1 MTVSPTSV
9 PHVEGA
15 RPSTAGLQGAGH
27 GGVVSGRRLVGAFLL
42 FSSFQWFLVQAAVA
56 AGWRTP
62 YSLSRNFISDLG
74 AVHCARFPSG
84 TGPYVCSPAHSVMN
98 VSIVL
103 WGVTWAVGALLTA
116 ERGRLT
122 GNVLL
127 AVGGL
132 GTVLVG
138 VWPEDTNLTIHAM
151 GALIHTVIGGAGMA
165 VIGFRRLRRGD
176 IAGGVLSILV
186 FVTAVVGIT
195 ATGLAAGSGSLLHVG
210 LGVWERIGIWPQ
222 AAWLTVAGVGT
233 AWAAVTRKG
242 SAAARAS

>member
-1 MTVSPTSV
+1 MAVSDRSFT
-9 PHVEGA
+9 PHARTRSSLARAGA
-15 RPSTAGLQGAGH
+15 PGTA
-27 GGVVSGRRLVGAFLL
+27 VTGRRMAGAFLL

-74 AVHCARFPSG
+74 ALHCARFPSG

-103 WGVTWAVGALLTA
+103 WGVSWAVGALLTA
-116 ERGRLT
+116 ERGHLT

-138 VWPEDTNLTIHAM
+138 LWPEDTNLTVHAL
-151 GALIHTVIGGAGMA
+151 GALIHTVVGGAGMA
-165 VIGFRRLRRGD
+165 VIGLRRLRRGH
-176 IAGGVLSILV
+176 ALSGVLSILV
-186 FVTAVVGIT
+186 FVAAVVGIA
-195 ATGLAAGSGSLLHVG
+195 ATGMAADSGSLLHVG

-233 AWAAVTRKG
+233 AWAAVVRRET
-242 SAAARAS
+242 AAAKAA